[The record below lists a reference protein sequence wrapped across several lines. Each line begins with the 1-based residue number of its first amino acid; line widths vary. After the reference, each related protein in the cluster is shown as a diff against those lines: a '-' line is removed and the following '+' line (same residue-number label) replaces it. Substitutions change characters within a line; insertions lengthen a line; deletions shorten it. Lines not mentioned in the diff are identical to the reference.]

1 MNEEVNRLA
10 AELILEL
17 SKCTPE
23 RVFTIRWQKK
33 EDHYCLK

>member
-23 RVFTIRWQKK
+23 EYLQFDGRRKKTITA
-33 EDHYCLK
+33 